1 MVNAFLLEAFSL
13 SRQQKSKIIFKISPR
28 CCCTFVVGF
37 HGLELQL
44 WEGLPVQST
53 EGKCNLHHCCSGG
66 RPEMELG
73 GPLGM
78 QLT

>member
-1 MVNAFLLEAFSL
+1 MINTFLLEAFSL
-13 SRQQKSKIIFKISPR
+13 SRQQKSKSIFRVSPR
-28 CCCTFVVGF
+28 CCLTFAVGF

-53 EGKCNLHHCCSGG
+53 EGKCNLHHRCSGR
-66 RPEMELG
+66 RPEMDLG